1 MSKVNNEIAVQER
14 REFGKNASRRA
25 RKAGQIPVSVYSKGK
40 ESRSFLIDADEWK
53 VLSGHGAHMVTLLDG
68 AKKIPALVKEVQF
81 NYLKNYVLHVD
92 FQEVDLNQ
100 EITDFVPIHAHGE
113 SVGAAHGGILEQEL
127 HELEVTC
134 RPDHL
139 PEAIRVDVSA
149 LAIGDSLHVK
159 DLVLPEGVRTAEDPE
174 TTVFHVVRPKEEEV
188 AEPAEAEVTEPEAIN
203 EKKTEEKEK

>member
-25 RKAGQIPVSVYSKGK
+25 RKAGLIPVSVYSKGK

-53 VLSGHGAHMVTLLDG
+53 VLSGHGAHMVSLLDG

-92 FQEVDLNQ
+92 FQEVDLEH
-100 EITDFVPIHAHGE
+100 EITDFVPVHAHGE

-139 PEAIRVDVSA
+139 PEVIRVDVTA

-159 DLVLPEGVRTAEDPE
+159 DLVLPEGVRTYVDPE
-174 TTVFHVVRPKEEEV
+174 TTVFHVIRPKEES

-203 EKKTEEKEK
+203 EKKAEEKEK

>member
-25 RKAGQIPVSVYSKGK
+25 RKAGRIPVSVYSKGK

-53 VLSGHGAHMVTLLDG
+53 VLSGHGAHMVSLLDG

-100 EITDFVPIHAHGE
+100 EIND
-113 SVGAAHGGILEQEL
+113 
-127 HELEVTC
+127 
-134 RPDHL
+134 
-139 PEAIRVDVSA
+139 
-149 LAIGDSLHVK
+149 
-159 DLVLPEGVRTAEDPE
+159 
-174 TTVFHVVRPKEEEV
+174 
-188 AEPAEAEVTEPEAIN
+188 
-203 EKKTEEKEK
+203 

>member
-139 PEAIRVDVSA
+139 PEAIRVEGSA
-149 LAIGDSLHVK
+149 LPRIRRRRCSTWSVRRRKRLPSLRR
-159 DLVLPEGVRTAEDPE
+159 LR
-174 TTVFHVVRPKEEEV
+174 
-188 AEPAEAEVTEPEAIN
+188 
-203 EKKTEEKEK
+203 